1 MLPLRLRIY
10 LAIFAGVLVMGTVGF
25 ALTEGLTPLD
35 ALYFT
40 IVTVGTVGYGDIHPS
55 TPAGKALAILVIVMG
70 VGTFLGVIGSV
81 AESVIQ
87 RREKEERL
95 EKLNMVIG
103 AFFSEVG
110 TLLLRGFANA
120 DPNLASVREACRVA
134 PSWGAQDFAAL
145 RRLLESHPYKVA
157 IGNVDLPWLKGLLV
171 GKRTFLL
178 GLLENPM
185 LHEHETFTSLL
196 WAVFH
201 LADEL
206 SHREDLSALPPSDLA
221 HLANDMEQ
229 AYALLAVQWLAYM
242 EHLKAA
248 YPYLFSL
255 AVRLN
260 PFIPNSSPVVQS

>member
-1 MLPLRLRIY
+1 MLRFRLRIY
-10 LAIFAGVLVMGTVGF
+10 LAILIGVLAVGTFGF
-25 ALTEGLTPLD
+25 ALTEGLSLLD

-40 IVTVGTVGYGDIHPS
+40 IVTVGTVGYGDIHPF
-55 TPAGKALAILVIVMG
+55 TPAGKALAVAVIVLG
-70 VGTFLGVIGSV
+70 VGTFLGAV
-81 AESVIQ
+81 ASIAETVLN
-87 RREKEERL
+87 RREKQERL

-110 TLLLRGFANA
+110 TPLLRAFADA
-120 DPNLASVREACRVA
+120 DPNLAGLREACRIT
-134 PSWGAQDFAAL
+134 PSWGAEDFAAL
-145 RRLLESHPYKVA
+145 QARLASHAYTIT
-157 IGNVDLPWLKGLLV
+157 IGRIDLPWLKRFLASE
-171 GKRTFLL
+171 RMFLL

-206 SHREDLSALPPSDLA
+206 SHREDLSALPASDLA
-221 HLANDMEQ
+221 HLANDMER
-229 AYALLAVQWLAYM
+229 AYAHLAAQWLAYM
-242 EHLKAA
+242 EHLKAT

-260 PFIPNSSPVVQS
+260 PFVPNASPIVQA

>member
-10 LAIFAGVLVMGTVGF
+10 LAILVGVLVIGTVGF
-25 ALTEGLTPLD
+25 ALTEGLSPLD

-55 TPAGKALAILVIVMG
+55 TPAGKALAIAVIVLG
-70 VGTFLGVIGSV
+70 VGTFLGAIASI
-81 AESVIQ
+81 AETVLN
-87 RREKEERL
+87 RRERQERL

-110 TLLLRGFANA
+110 TPLLRAFADA
-120 DPNLASVREACRVA
+120 DPNLAGVREACKIA

-145 RRLLESHPYKVA
+145 QSLLKSHPYKVV
-157 IGNVDLPWLKGLLV
+157 IGDVDLAGLKGFLV
-171 GKRTFLL
+171 GERRFLL

-185 LHEHETFTSLL
+185 LPEHEAFTSLL

-206 SHREDLSALPPSDLA
+206 SHREDLSALPASDLA
-221 HLANDMEQ
+221 HLANDMER

-260 PFIPNSSPVVQS
+260 PFVPNVSPIVQS